1 MHVRR
6 THAKRTHNTFQQ
18 IFKSQNKPLLR
29 KLRFLI
35 IGICILSI
43 TFIIIY
49 QIYSLRQSDIY
60 HKSNNE
66 YQSPLQSF
74 MDPNVKRPKNNNLK
88 QQNIKTKWKDKND
101 VELSLSK
108 SMIDN
113 LYSEKVR
120 PSELQTSYGNEYD
133 IKPDLIGYTQLSWEE
148 ECESSTFKSKHYY
161 NSLIDENK
169 IDFIF
174 PTKDK
179 ELFELFHSQKFFHHW
194 DTSFLNDNYWKLIAA
209 IDDRDS
215 EKDVAQF
222 KMKYT
227 QYNNNITN
235 DDTINNMN
243 TKQHV
248 NKYFDFNGLTSDL
261 TLFKKRTKSIGENGM
276 YWYTSKNCVEHKSC
290 DVYPIY
296 RILSKSKIIS
306 CKEIL
311 TKILP
316 LIYEC
321 INKNG
326 KKM

>member
-161 NSLIDENK
+161 NSLIDESK
-169 IDFIF
+169 IDFVF
-174 PTKDK
+174 PENDK
-179 ELFELFHSQKFFHHW
+179 ELYQLFHSVEFLNHW
-194 DTSFLNDNYWKLIAA
+194 NISFLFLNDNYWNLANA
-209 IDDRDS
+209 LDSDS
-215 EKDVAQF
+215 EKDIEQL
-222 KMKYT
+222 KKKYIKIRENK
-227 QYNNNITN
+227 Y
-235 DDTINNMN
+235 INNKDEKEN
-243 TKQHV
+243 AI

-261 TLFKKRTKSIGENGM
+261 VLFDKNTKSLGLNGD
-276 YWYTSKNCVEHKSC
+276 YWYTSSNCVEHKSC
-290 DVYPIY
+290 EVYPIH